1 MNEKADPMLG
11 RVLDGRYRIDRRVA
25 RGGMAVVYEA
35 TDLRLDRVVAVKV
48 MHEPLADD
56 PTFVNRFEREA
67 RSAAKLSHPNAV
79 AVFDQGEDQGTLF
92 LVMEYVPGVTLRDLI
107 RREAP
112 LPPALALRVVES
124 VLSAL
129 SAAHA
134 IGIVHRDIKPEN
146 VLLATGDITRMDPMR
161 TKVADFGLA
170 RAVNAETQHTATGG
184 VIIGTVSYLAPEL
197 LVNAASDERVD
208 VYAAGV
214 LLYELLTGKK
224 PHQAD
229 NPIQVAY
236 KHVHEDIGKPSA
248 EVRGI
253 PPYLDALVARA
264 TTRDVDQRP
273 ADAGVLLH
281 HVRRVR
287 HAIDA
292 GVIDDPE
299 LTADLLPGTASP
311 NEDTAAE
318 GIAGWDPRSAHDPNA
333 DFEETA
339 ALGSVVPRPPQTPER
354 RPAQPPVRRT
364 RVRRRRL
371 ILLLI
376 LLAAILALVFGGG
389 GWYYFAGRYTN
400 VPIVTGPP
408 YRSAQA
414 AIQALKK
421 ADLVGKL
428 DPTQEYSNSV
438 PAGDVI
444 RSVPGSGSRV
454 LKNSSVTLVISR
466 GKPGVPRLIG
476 MTLIGA
482 KNALSSVDLTLGKVT
497 HVYNDSYAAGKV
509 VASDPAGGTSLQPGS
524 PVALTISKGKTPVKI
539 PNFAGKTLAQAQTVA
554 GKDKLTIVQG
564 PAAFNES
571 IPKGQIISQTPAPG
585 TQGHH
590 GDTVTVVVSKGPH
603 MLTVPNITGM
613 SWNEAVAA
621 ITGTCVN
628 PNQQSTCLKA
638 TAANFRAQAYEAIL
652 PNTKVNSSSTS
663 PTAGS
668 KVREGTTIGIYF

>member
-1 MNEKADPMLG
+1 MRMLELNEKSDPMLG
-11 RVLDGRYRIDRRVA
+11 RVLDGRYRIERRVA
-25 RGGMAVVYEA
+25 RGGMAMVYEA

-56 PTFVNRFEREA
+56 ATFVGRFEREA

-112 LPPALALRVVES
+112 LPPSLALRVIES
-124 VLSAL
+124 VLAAL
-129 SAAHA
+129 SAAHN

-146 VLLATGDITRMDPMR
+146 VLLATGDITRMDPTR

-197 LVNAASDERVD
+197 LVNANSDERVD
-208 VYAAGV
+208 VYATGV

-281 HVRRVR
+281 HVQRVR
-287 HAIDA
+287 QAIDA

-299 LTADLLPGTASP
+299 LTADLLPNSASP
-311 NEDTAAE
+311 DEDTAAE
-318 GIAGWDPRSAHDPNA
+318 GIPGWDPRVHGDPNA
-333 DFEETA
+333 DYEETA
-339 ALGSVVPRPPQTPER
+339 ALGAVVPRRPSAPEH
-354 RPAQPPVRRT
+354 RPAPPPVRRT

-371 ILLLI
+371 IVLLI
-376 LLAAILALVFGGG
+376 IAAALGLLFGGG
-389 GWYYFAGRYTN
+389 GWYYFSGRYTD
-400 VPIVTGPP
+400 VPALTGPP
-408 YRSAQA
+408 YLTA
-414 AIQALKK
+414 ATALQ
-421 ADLVGKL
+421 DLKNAGL
-428 DPTQEYSNSV
+428 DGRIAPQRPYSNEV

-444 RSVPGSGSRV
+444 SSSPSAGSRV
-454 LKNSSVTLVISR
+454 LRNSTVTLVISR
-466 GKPGVPRLIG
+466 GKPGVPQLNG
-476 MTLIGA
+476 MTLIAA
-482 KNALSSVDLTLGKVT
+482 KNALSAVDLTLGKVT
-497 HVYNDSYAAGKV
+497 RVYDDNVGAGKV
-509 VASDPAGGTSLQPGS
+509 ISSSPTSGTFLPPGG
-524 PVALTISKGKTPVKI
+524 PVDVTISKGTTPVKI
-539 PNFAGKTLAQAQTVA
+539 PNFRGKTLAQAKTIA
-554 GKDKLTIVQG
+554 GPDKLTIVQG
-564 PAAFNES
+564 STAFNDNV
-571 IPKGQIISQTPAPG
+571 PAGQIISQTPAAG
-585 TQGHH
+585 KQGHH
-590 GDTVTVVVSKGPH
+590 GDTITVVVSKGPK
-603 MLTVPNITGM
+603 MGTIPSGLQGKSLAEAQRILRGLGFTNI
-613 SWNEAVAA
+613 
-621 ITGTCVN
+621 
-628 PNQQSTCLKA
+628 A
-638 TAANFRAQAYEAIL
+638 T
-652 PNTKVNSSSTS
+652 TS
-663 PTAGS
+663 PDGYLFHLVAGVTPS
-668 KVREGTTIGIYF
+668 GGTRVPLHSTITLNVV